1 MPEKLPSDDD
11 LRHDLQ
17 RYFEITTPSDLPR
30 RVAEMNAHTLTRAP
44 RPRRLHVALGVFGAL
59 SALVITGA
67 TVHLLDSRNTATP
80 SAATALL
87 QITPGQAHSGGGSA
101 GSAVGGVAAGPL
113 ASGNGGSG
121 GVAPGGGGPL
131 DVTSGSGAQPKA
143 VPATVPGVPITVGSP
158 PSATIE
164 RSVSA
169 AYTVPPGA
177 FLSSFQGVI
186 SRAVS
191 LGGYVVSSTTSPDAT
206 GRIVSGGVTLK
217 VPTAKIADFLNGM
230 PSTFAASAI
239 DFGSVDHTAAFVD
252 VNARLGSARTH
263 LAALDGL
270 LAKTYNL
277 GDITSLEQQIEAV
290 QTEIDTDQ
298 GQLNVLQASVDFSTA
313 TVQMSERGATVSPPS
328 KPGPV
333 PGGLATGWSNAVAV
347 TGAVLEGVV
356 SALPIVVLAVILG
369 LVAWLGSR
377 WARRRRDAAFGL

>member
-1 MPEKLPSDDD
+1 MPEKLPSEDD

-44 RPRRLHVALGVFGAL
+44 RPRRLHVALAVFGAL

-87 QITPGQAHSGGGSA
+87 QITPGQAQSGGGSA
-101 GSAVGGVAAGPL
+101 GSAADGVAAGPL

-121 GVAPGGGGPL
+121 GTSGL
-131 DVTSGSGAQPKA
+131 TSGSGAQPKA
-143 VPATVPGVPITVGSP
+143 APATVPGVPLTVGSP

>member
-1 MPEKLPSDDD
+1 LPSDDD

-80 SAATALL
+80 SAATAFL
-87 QITPGQAHSGGGSA
+87 QITPSQAQSGGGSA

-121 GVAPGGGGPL
+121 GVA
-131 DVTSGSGAQPKA
+131 SGSGAQPKA
-143 VPATVPGVPITVGSP
+143 VPGVPLTVGSPPVPLTVGSP

-186 SRAVS
+186 SRAVN